1 MVCLK
6 EWMLNPLFQFVR
18 QERGYTLNRRETVEQ
33 RTAALL
39 EPILE
44 QNKAEL
50 VEVEF
55 VKEGSDQILRVYID
69 KDGGV
74 RIDDCEK
81 VSRALSDALDR
92 EDFIDD
98 AYMLE
103 VSSPGLLRPFK
114 KDRDFE
120 RNLGEEVE
128 IHLFKPQE
136 GEKDYIGALKA
147 FDKNTVTLLFE
158 DDVEASFERSNISM
172 IRKYIDF
179 SDL

>member
-1 MVCLK
+1 MSK
-6 EWMLNPLFQFVR
+6 K
-18 QERGYTLNRRETVEQ
+18 ETVEQ
-33 RTAALL
+33 RTEALL
-39 EPILE
+39 APIMT
-44 QNKAEL
+44 QNAFEL
-50 VEVEF
+50 VDVEF
-55 VKEGSDQILRVYID
+55 VREGGDQILRVYID
-69 KDGGV
+69 KDGGI

-81 VSRALSDALDR
+81 VSRALSDALDA

-120 RNLGEEVE
+120 KNLGEEVE
-128 IHLFKPQE
+128 LKLYKAVDGLKE
-136 GEKDYIGALKA
+136 WTGVLKA
-147 FDKNTVTLLFE
+147 WDASSVTIDADGKE
-158 DDVEASFERSNISM
+158 KSFARSELSL

>member
-1 MVCLK
+1 M
-6 EWMLNPLFQFVR
+6 
-18 QERGYTLNRRETVEQ
+18 NRRETVEQ
-33 RTAALL
+33 RTTALL

-120 RNLGEEVE
+120 KNLGAEVE
-128 IHLFKPQE
+128 LKLFKPFE
-136 GEKDYIGALKA
+136 GEKEWIGILKA
-147 FDKNTVTLLFE
+147 FDADSVAIDAEGSEKRF
-158 DDVEASFERSNISM
+158 ARSAIAL

>member
-1 MVCLK
+1 MGKK
-6 EWMLNPLFQFVR
+6 E
-18 QERGYTLNRRETVEQ
+18 TAEQ
-33 RTAALL
+33 KTEKLL
-39 EPILE
+39 EAFLAE
-44 QNKAEL
+44 KKFEL
-50 VEVEF
+50 VDVEY
-55 VKEGSDQILRVYID
+55 VKEGSDWILRVLLD
-69 KDGGV
+69 KEGGI
-74 RIDDCEK
+74 RIDDCET
-81 VSRALSDALDR
+81 VSRYLSDALDR
-92 EDFIDD
+92 EDFIQD
-98 AYMLE
+98 AYILE

-128 IHLFKPQE
+128 IHLFKAQE

>member
-1 MVCLK
+1 MGKK
-6 EWMLNPLFQFVR
+6 E
-18 QERGYTLNRRETVEQ
+18 TAEQ
-33 RTAALL
+33 KTEKLL
-39 EPILE
+39 EAFLAE
-44 QNKAEL
+44 KKFEL
-50 VEVEF
+50 VDVEY
-55 VKEGSDQILRVYID
+55 VKEGSDWILRVLLD
-69 KDGGV
+69 KEGGI
-74 RIDDCEK
+74 RIDDCET
-81 VSRALSDALDR
+81 VSRYLSDALDR
-92 EDFIDD
+92 EDFIQD
-98 AYMLE
+98 AYILE